1 LTLIPSSSYI
11 TISMVFLDKLWDDV
25 VAGPQPDK
33 GLKQLRSPKLA
44 TDISVPSDEQVAAAM
59 DRRRS
64 GEFLASQEEAR
75 RMSESIAIKKPS
87 LSSPLPTDSP
97 IASPGSLASTPPASP
112 SLASP
117 SFSREKENVWRS
129 VFHPGSNRQVM
140 RRLGSDKFDNAQP
153 NSPSVYDWL
162 YSKDTKTEWR

>member
-1 LTLIPSSSYI
+1 
-11 TISMVFLDKLWDDV
+11 MVFLDKLWDDV

-33 GLKQLRSPKLA
+33 GLKHLRSPKSV
-44 TDISVPSDEQVAAAM
+44 TDISVPSDV
-59 DRRRS
+59 
-64 GEFLASQEEAR
+64 
-75 RMSESIAIKKPS
+75 
-87 LSSPLPTDSP
+87 
-97 IASPGSLASTPPASP
+97 ASPGSLASTPPASP

-140 RRLGSDKFDNAQP
+140 RRLGSNKFDNVQP
-153 NSPSVYDWL
+153 DSPSVYDWL